1 VEIETALARLLAGY
15 DHVLEFEPA
24 TDAGLRA
31 RPALKEVRL
40 FKTSSRAVA
49 PVVQAPRTPTANVA
63 VLLEGL
69 NDPDPTVHAASIE
82 APGGLGSEV
91 PIDRV
96 LAAGLGDHDPR
107 GRLAV
112 LTSGLTIPREVL
124 FDRATNDASPIVRV
138 EALAQLPRNDPRFEI
153 VARTA
158 LADQD
163 EACATS
169 RGPF

>member
-1 VEIETALARLLAGY
+1 MTGPTRAGP
-15 DHVLEFEPA
+15 VN
-24 TDAGLRA
+24 
-31 RPALKEVRL
+31 
-40 FKTSSRAVA
+40 SSRAGA
-49 PVVQAPRTPTANVA
+49 
-63 VLLEGL
+63 G
-69 NDPDPTVHAASIE
+69 HALDRRDRE
-82 APGGLGSEV
+82 TLGRRFDRLGGLGSEV

-124 FDRATNDASPIVRV
+124 FDRATNDASPIVRA
-138 EALAQLPRNDPRFEI
+138 EALAQLPRKHPRFEI

-163 EACATS
+163 EGVRDIARTILTALQAPPTA
-169 RGPF
+169 RHAERAR